1 MTWKILPQA
10 CLILIDALETPDAH
24 TLPGCDEKGY
34 FILGTLNKNTI
45 PKSNMVLGKIYQ
57 SNEHL
62 KELWEIPAWFCFL
75 KKKKKQLCLHP

>member
-1 MTWKILPQA
+1 MHHTFKHRKGRRLLWRMTWKILPQA
-10 CLILIDALETPDAH
+10 CLIRIDALETPDAH

-57 SNEHL
+57 SNEH
-62 KELWEIPAWFCFL
+62 
-75 KKKKKQLCLHP
+75 